1 MSKQSHFV
9 SPALELLC
17 STLCG
22 PVAKTFRDPAVG
34 WW

>member
-1 MSKQSHFV
+1 MSKQSQFV

-22 PVAKTFRDPAVG
+22 PVAKKFRDPAVG